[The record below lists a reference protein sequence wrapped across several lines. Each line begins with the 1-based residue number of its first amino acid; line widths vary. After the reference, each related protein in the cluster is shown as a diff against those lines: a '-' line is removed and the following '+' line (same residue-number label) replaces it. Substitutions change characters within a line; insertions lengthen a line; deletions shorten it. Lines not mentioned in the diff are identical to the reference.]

1 MAALDS
7 VALIG
12 RSDDG
17 DGRGLVA
24 AVGRG
29 GVGRGG
35 VGRGGVGRGGV
46 GRGGVGGASGS
57 HGDES
62 GNEELKYRNN
72 FLWYQII
79 LEK

>member
-12 RSDDG
+12 RTDDG
-17 DGRGLVA
+17 DGWGLVA

-29 GVGRGG
+29 RVGWGG
-35 VGRGGVGRGGV
+35 VSSGSRV

-62 GNEELKYRNN
+62 SDQELD
-72 FLWYQII
+72 FLNTLLIDLQII
-79 LEK
+79 N